1 MLSWHKCGVDRCFAR
16 FAARDRCATSHFGS
30 PARAHIAPAMKTASR
45 QHYRTLPIFG
55 SFIDEFATW
64 LRHRGLSSSKVRQH
78 LADLQRLAPW
88 LLRRQKRPDDLSVD
102 DINDAERCYRLRVPS
117 LAAVDVVLCECLQAS
132 GRLKSRQPLRQVKP
146 PQYAHYPPPPLL
158 RAVLSYLPQ

>member
-1 MLSWHKCGVDRCFAR
+1 
-16 FAARDRCATSHFGS
+16 
-30 PARAHIAPAMKTASR
+30 MKPASR

-55 SFIDEFATW
+55 SFIDDFATW
-64 LRHRGLSSSKVRQH
+64 LRHRGLSSPKVRQH

-117 LAAVDVVLCECLQAS
+117 LAAVIVVLGEFLQAS
-132 GRLKSRQPLRQVKP
+132 GGLKSRQPLRQVKP
-146 PQYAHYPPPPLL
+146 RDYGHYRQLPPFAWMVDDFAQLSLGPGFETRSVSPQLGTL
-158 RAVLSYLPQ
+158 RRLW

>member
-1 MLSWHKCGVDRCFAR
+1 
-16 FAARDRCATSHFGS
+16 
-30 PARAHIAPAMKTASR
+30 MKTASR

-55 SFIDEFATW
+55 SFIDDFATW

-102 DINDAERCYRLRVPS
+102 DINDAARCYRLRVPS
-117 LAAVDVVLCECLQAS
+117 LAAGVFFLVGVFQGS
-132 GRLKSRQPLRQVKP
+132 GPLKSKQT
-146 PQYAHYPPPPLL
+146 PPPKKTPE
-158 RAVLSYLPQ
+158 